1 VSSLSGFD
9 SEYTS
14 TNFRGFAL
22 SVDIVGGDHTLGANW
37 QTLSLGSVSLQAEDI
52 EAGGYQQS
60 RFQVLGQLAY
70 GDVTLTRPWT
80 PNQSGWIA
88 EWFALAEQ
96 YGPTTV
102 AVTINYLD
110 VSGKPQKAVYNFRNA
125 YPVTWTQPN
134 FAAVPSDQQPPSIT
148 ESLTFSHAGFFDT
161 NGLTPGIQDPEAV
174 QVFRLMILPGT
185 AGVPG
190 MASALASLTNWTP
203 MGAVYGTG
211 AVIGAISAPIAT
223 QAVSTLSMLGPFPSI
238 TFWVPPSSMSVS
250 KSANWSVNN
259 SPNASGSGPVTWGGT
274 DPLDLSF
281 DFILDSAATDS
292 SGMETSKRDGER
304 LAPVAGPAGSS
315 VLPVVE
321 QLLGLCEVDPLSAML
336 GMGSAPLV
344 MLLWGDFVSPL
355 CYVSDVQ
362 LQFTK
367 FNANGEPIRA
377 TGTLSLSSY
386 PIPDF
391 LQNPTSGGELPRRSA
406 TLYDGDS
413 LAHVAYRAYQDP
425 ARWRDV
431 AEVNGIDDPLRAK
444 AGSQLLIPAAQEL
457 PPRTE
462 TGRLGTGSRMSGS
475 ARRAQIES
483 TGQVQALA

>member
-1 VSSLSGFD
+1 MSVPSAFD
-9 SEYTS
+9 AEYTA
-14 TNFRGFAL
+14 TNFRGFSL
-22 SVDIVGGDHTLGANW
+22 SVDIVGGDQTLGANW
-37 QTLSLGSVSLQAEDI
+37 QTLSLGSVTLQANDI
-52 EAGGYQQS
+52 DAGGYQQS
-60 RFQVLGQLAY
+60 RFQLLGQLAY

-110 VSGKPQKAVYNFRNA
+110 VSGNLQKASYNFRNA

-174 QVFRLMILPGT
+174 QVFRLMILPGS

-190 MASALASLTNWTP
+190 MASALASMTNWTP
-203 MGAVYGTG
+203 MGAAMGVSSVTST
-211 AVIGAISAPIAT
+211 ASSLVA
-223 QAVSTLSMLGPFPSI
+223 QAMSMLGPFPSI
-238 TFWVPPSSMSVS
+238 SFWVPPSSMSVS

-274 DPLDLSF
+274 DPLALSF

-292 SGMETSKRDGER
+292 NGMETSARNAEQ
-304 LAPVAGPAGSS
+304 LTALVGPSGNS

-321 QLLGLCEVDPLSAML
+321 QLLALCEVDPLSAVL
-336 GMGSAPLV
+336 GMGSSPLV

-367 FNANGEPIRA
+367 FNADGEPVRA
-377 TGTLSLSSY
+377 TGTLSLRQY
-386 PIPDF
+386 PVSDA
-391 LQNPTSGGELPRRSA
+391 LQNPTSGGELPRTAA
-406 TLYDGDS
+406 TLYDGDT
-413 LAHVAYRAYQDP
+413 LAHVAYRAYRDP
-425 ARWRDV
+425 ARWRDL
-431 AEVNGIDDPLRAK
+431 AEVNGVDDPLRMVS
-444 AGSQLLIPAAQEL
+444 GVSLLVPAAQEL

-462 TGRLGTGSRMSGS
+462 TGRLATGSRMSGS
-475 ARRAQIES
+475 ARRAGIE
-483 TGQVQALA
+483 TVGRMQALT